1 MIRIVMLGRLGNN
14 LFQYAL
20 GRVLARKHG
29 VPLVMD
35 ASWFNG
41 QGWSEVN
48 CLRNLPGPTA
58 GHVRVVRRFSPAARA
73 LLKFSGRH
81 YWQFRGVPELRE
93 PEGNHGFDARFLE
106 APADCLIFG
115 YFQTP
120 LYFAEIESSLREELR
135 TDGLGLESGRED
147 LADQLRSPGSVAVH
161 VRRGDYA
168 NSTLLDVCGTDY
180 YHEAMRRLRETLPHA
195 RFYIF
200 SDDPAWC
207 ASRFTGDDIVVT
219 TGGSARQSPLVD
231 LHLMSLAQHHV
242 IANSSYSWWAA
253 WLGKKPGQRVLMP
266 HEWFRGVRA
275 PIAEK
280 QCDGWEIVVPA
291 TSPT

>member
-35 ASWFNG
+35 ASWFNA
-41 QGWSEVN
+41 QGWNEVN
-48 CLRNLPGPTA
+48 CLRKLPGPA
-58 GHVRVVRRFSPAARA
+58 SGHARVTRRFSPAARA
-73 LLKFSGRH
+73 LLKFTGRH
-81 YWQFRGVPELRE
+81 YWQLRGLPEIRE
-93 PEGNHGFDARFLE
+93 PENDHGFDARFLE
-106 APADCLIFG
+106 APADCLLFG

-120 LYFAEIESSLREELR
+120 RYFAGIESSLREELR
-135 TDGLGLESGRED
+135 TDGLDLETGHEK
-147 LADQLRSPGSVAVH
+147 LAENLRSPGSVAVH

-168 NSTLLDVCGTDY
+168 GSTLLDVCGVGY
-180 YHEAMRRLRETLPHA
+180 YLEAMRRLRETLSKP

-207 ASRFTGDDIVVT
+207 ASCFAGDDIVVT

-231 LHLMSLAQHHV
+231 LHLMGLAQHHV

-266 HEWFRGVRA
+266 HEWFRGIRA

-280 QCDGWEIVVPA
+280 QCDGWEIVAPA
-291 TSPT
+291 NSPT